1 LFKLSSTDDK
11 EKKMNIA
18 VQSLQRI
25 VRRNVTIPLDKN
37 KKFSF
42 YYEDNSVVTSLF
54 VVLSAM
60 FPPGEMF
67 FIESVRNVRDQIT
80 DEKLLEDIR
89 NFIAQEAFHSREHK
103 SLNEHLI
110 QSNYPEVVEIE
121 ALTKARLDKFRKLP
135 KAEQL
140 AATVVMEH
148 FTATLARLL
157 LTDPLIKQKTTQE
170 SRNLW
175 EWHALEEL
183 EHKSVAFDALKAI
196 GGNTV
201 RNRRLALIRV
211 ARFIAPITFD
221 YWIQILKRK
230 DIKFSVKEL
239 KDAFYLAFGGVN
251 RLGIFSR
258 TFIEM
263 LDVRDQHFD
272 PLDMQTEQLEAE
284 YREKLF
290 GENGILKGELKS

>member
-1 LFKLSSTDDK
+1 
-11 EKKMNIA
+11 MNIS

-25 VRRNVTIPLDKN
+25 VRRNVIIPLDKN

-110 QSNYPEVVEIE
+110 QSNYPEVLEIE

-135 KAEQL
+135 KVEQL

-201 RNRRLALIRV
+201 RNRRIALIRV

-290 GENGILKGELKS
+290 GKNGILKSALRS

>member
-1 LFKLSSTDDK
+1 
-11 EKKMNIA
+11 MNIS
-18 VQSLQRI
+18 VQSLQQI
-25 VRRNVTIPLDKN
+25 VRRNVIIPLDKN
-37 KKFSF
+37 KKFTF
-42 YYEDNSVVTSLF
+42 YYEDNAVVTSLF

-121 ALTKARLDKFRKLP
+121 ALTKARLDNFRKLP
-135 KAEQL
+135 KVEQL

-201 RNRRLALIRV
+201 RNRRIALIRV

-230 DIKFSVKEL
+230 DVKFSGKEL

-290 GENGILKGELKS
+290 GENGILKSSLKS

>member
-1 LFKLSSTDDK
+1 
-11 EKKMNIA
+11 MNIS

-25 VRRNVTIPLDKN
+25 VRRNVIIPLDKN

-135 KAEQL
+135 KVEQL

-183 EHKSVAFDALKAI
+183 EHKTVAFDALKAI

-201 RNRRLALIRV
+201 RNRRIALIRV

-290 GENGILKGELKS
+290 GENGILKSALKS

>member
-1 LFKLSSTDDK
+1 
-11 EKKMNIA
+11 MNIS

-25 VRRNVTIPLDKN
+25 VRRNVIIPLDKN

-42 YYEDNSVVTSLF
+42 YYEDNNVVTSLF

-135 KAEQL
+135 KVEQL

-201 RNRRLALIRV
+201 RNRRIALIRV

-290 GENGILKGELKS
+290 GENGILKSALRS